1 MLYYIPL
8 VTIRSRVVV
17 VVASSLLLEE
27 KGKKELKEKKEWVDR
42 DSNHELVG
50 KTKVTTS
57 RRR

>member
-8 VTIRSRVVV
+8 VTIRSQVV
-17 VVASSLLLEE
+17 VVASSFLLEE

>member
-1 MLYYIPL
+1 MLYYILL

-17 VVASSLLLEE
+17 VASSFLLKE

-50 KTKVTTS
+50 RTKVTTS